1 MRNLMKC
8 TNQTSLH
15 NVARYTVLRL
25 QQMGISISP
34 LKLQKLLYYIQAWH
48 LVYFDKQSLFDEEP
62 EAWVN
67 GPVYR
72 KIYDEFKN
80 LGIYEQITP
89 KYLGL
94 DEITLTKEVERLH
107 VEMNLIQE
115 QWRFIEAVYAHYG
128 VMNHDKLV
136 MLTHSERPWNE
147 ARKEILPFEYS
158 ENKISKESM
167 YIYYKSLLKQ
177 KK

>member
-1 MRNLMKC
+1 MER
-8 TNQTSLH
+8 TNQASLH
-15 NVARYTVLRL
+15 NVAKYTVLRL
-25 QQMGISISP
+25 QQLGVSISP

-48 LVYFDKQSLFDEEP
+48 LVYFDNQTLFDEEP

-72 KIYDEFKN
+72 EVYDEYKN

-94 DEITLTKEVERLH
+94 NETTLSEEVEKLH

-115 QWRFIEAVYAHYG
+115 QWRFLEAVYSHYG
-128 VMNHDKLV
+128 MMNHDRLV
-136 MLTHSERPWNE
+136 MLTHSEQPWND
-147 ARKEILPFEYS
+147 ARKEIPPFEYS

-167 YIYYKSLLKQ
+167 YSYYKSLLEQ